1 VRLVWVLDCILI
13 HTKQNSLGDASTCS
27 GAGVYG
33 VIVTNHLVAAAVIS
47 LIRRAL
53 LVIRRMVMFDVPK
66 HLDW

>member
-13 HTKQNSLGDASTCS
+13 YPKQNSLGDASNCS

-33 VIVTNHLVAAAVIS
+33 VIVTNHLVAAAAIS

-53 LVIRRMVMFDVPK
+53 LVIRWMVMLDVPK